1 MRFLLLGKGKTTISI
16 AKFLKE
22 MKQDFFFATNINEKQ
37 VNDLLLDEKLLT
49 LDVDYVIKSP
59 GISQNNSLFIKIKKK
74 FHVISE
80 LDLFAL
86 FQINIKMIAITG
98 TNGKTTCVHMIHEML
113 KKAHYQSLVC
123 GNSHQ
128 PIFDYYLKFSQLDYL
143 IVELSSFQLE
153 DLKMYHPHISAILNL
168 EENHLDSVQSKKKYF
183 MDKTNIFKHCSPL
196 DYFIY
201 NPEIKFLKRK
211 HIKANI
217 RYFNPTI
224 FYKFDFLDNVKK
236 YKEQIMIL
244 YEIKQ
249 ILNIDSRTFLD
260 SINQFQSL
268 PYRQQAFWVEDT
280 LFVNDSKSTSIA
292 ATVFAFEQL
301 NQQRNILLII
311 GGKDKNLN
319 YKKLKKLPAYR
330 LIVYG
335 EIKEKVSKKIKSCI
349 AFDDL
354 EKAFKY
360 ATTLNIKQK
369 TILFSPSTSSFDQYE
384 NYVSRGNHFNELI
397 ARYQY
402 EIQETKG

>member
-1 MRFLLLGKGKTTISI
+1 MRFLLLGKGKTTMSI

-37 VNDLLLDEKLLT
+37 ENDLLLDEKLLT

-98 TNGKTTCVHMIHEML
+98 TNGKTTCVHMIQEML

-183 MDKTNIFKHCSPL
+183 MDKTNIFK
-196 DYFIY
+196 
-201 NPEIKFLKRK
+201 
-211 HIKANI
+211 
-217 RYFNPTI
+217 
-224 FYKFDFLDNVKK
+224 
-236 YKEQIMIL
+236 
-244 YEIKQ
+244 
-249 ILNIDSRTFLD
+249 
-260 SINQFQSL
+260 QS
-268 PYRQQAFWVEDT
+268 
-280 LFVNDSKSTSIA
+280 
-292 ATVFAFEQL
+292 
-301 NQQRNILLII
+301 
-311 GGKDKNLN
+311 
-319 YKKLKKLPAYR
+319 
-330 LIVYG
+330 
-335 EIKEKVSKKIKSCI
+335 
-349 AFDDL
+349 
-354 EKAFKY
+354 
-360 ATTLNIKQK
+360 
-369 TILFSPSTSSFDQYE
+369 
-384 NYVSRGNHFNELI
+384 
-397 ARYQY
+397 
-402 EIQETKG
+402 